1 MLSGWEIVRFRW
13 GYQLKVMPLTCCIP
27 PSGNPSGCA
36 WTKLKWKFCSTCGVF
51 FLRENDLYYDTSCNK
66 YPREPAQKWGKG
78 GKSDSW
84 LAALCSRRFNWF
96 DLCRRRPARK
106 TLLSQGWKLK
116 LGNIDEIQKDF
127 TVGDDK
133 GWNTAHP
140 TDISNILV
148 MKSQIWSSNVEHTMI
163 SYMLY
168 L

>member
-1 MLSGWEIVRFRW
+1 MRLSVKGDAIDLLYPAQWKSIWLRVNETEMKILLNLRRF
-13 GYQLKVMPLTCCIP
+13 
-27 PSGNPSGCA
+27 
-36 WTKLKWKFCSTCGVF
+36 F

-127 TVGDDK
+127 TVRDDK
-133 GWNTAHP
+133 GWNTAYP

>member
-1 MLSGWEIVRFRW
+1 MYQFEVMLSGWEVVRFRW

-66 YPREPAQKWGKG
+66 YPREPAQKWVKR

-96 DLCRRRPARK
+96 DLCRRLHRK
-106 TLLSQGWKLK
+106 TVLAPPLEIKTWKCWPNKVLAHDI
-116 LGNIDEIQKDF
+116 IDRNHILWQKY
-127 TVGDDK
+127 T
-133 GWNTAHP
+133 N
-140 TDISNILV
+140 N
-148 MKSQIWSSNVEHTMI
+148 
-163 SYMLY
+163 SYTHKY
-168 L
+168 V